1 MKNLTNALDF
11 LMCNPKEL
19 VHPID
24 QNFKFRWLYC
34 FYVQDGTKK
43 KLKIGHSCNPVK
55 RNKQQGTQSDDAL
68 YFALGFMEIQEA
80 RKVEQEVFQQI
91 EEFVVRE
98 PILGMSKTPTHKVDL
113 DFKHSYAFSGATET
127 FIIRHEIDF
136 SKILYVLQEVTL
148 QSYLKNAGS
157 LEDLSNLI
165 AHTNSI
171 PTEKI
176 KNIYDI

>member
-1 MKNLTNALDF
+1 MNLMNALDF
-11 LMCNPKEL
+11 LVDNPKEL
-19 VHPID
+19 ALAAD

-55 RNKQQGTQSDDAL
+55 RNKQQGSDDSL
-68 YFALGFMEIQEA
+68 YFPLGFMEIQEA
-80 RKVEQEVFQQI
+80 YKIEQEVFQQI

-98 PILGMSKTPTHKVDL
+98 PILGMSKTPTHSVDL

-136 SKILYVLQEVTL
+136 DKILHVLKEVTFH
-148 QSYLKNAGS
+148 SYLENTGS
-157 LEDLSNLI
+157 LEDLGKLI
-165 AHTNSI
+165 ASRDSI